1 MKLARFLSLSGLGLT
16 LLTGAASCGDGNL
29 LPEDASPFQESG
41 WQVVVQTAFPLNDSD
56 DGTVEAVRSVV
67 IGNYEGE
74 MDPFANRGNVEVL
87 YDQDAEVI
95 IIEMRKFAFEV
106 TEEEATT
113 QYNRIHGWGYTS
125 PSTVKKPT
133 DMEDENSCLPLYSQL
148 PSPSA
153 DEMDAADKHLAL
165 PVSHPMYETLK
176 KPWLNSCYF
185 LMYFD
190 GQSQPAR
197 VGTDIRVH
205 LPRTFDGKL
214 SIETQDNDEEDLYPR
229 RGDVKV
235 DGLCGEGDISV
246 TNGNVDI
253 RMCQNLNIAPGCT
266 DSVVAACEE
275 QGWDPACGCTEYGQL
290 KIESRDPNASNIT
303 VDIPDG
309 PWIRALLNNEE
320 DSQIPGAEATCNV
333 SVENCGP
340 NCILD
345 QSDQTPW
352 SATVDFNY
360 PGGAAIAGGGYNIQ
374 ATSKGCAAVPFV
386 TEPSDYNP
394 ESEPPSERRGTVKMC
409 TGCLAF

>member
-1 MKLARFLSLSGLGLT
+1 MVCRT
-16 LLTGAASCGDGNL
+16 E
-29 LPEDASPFQESG
+29 P
-41 WQVVVQTAFPLNDSD
+41 
-56 DGTVEAVRSVV
+56 R
-67 IGNYEGE
+67 
-74 MDPFANRGNVEVL
+74 R
-87 YDQDAEVI
+87 
-95 IIEMRKFAFEV
+95 RKFAFEV

-253 RMCQNLNIAPGCT
+253 RMRCHFSAAISADGHDRETLARGAIA
-266 DSVVAACEE
+266 
-275 QGWDPACGCTEYGQL
+275 
-290 KIESRDPNASNIT
+290 RR
-303 VDIPDG
+303 VDIGCDMIMQQPDDL
-309 PWIRALLNNEE
+309 I
-320 DSQIPGAEATCNV
+320 
-333 SVENCGP
+333 
-340 NCILD
+340 D
-345 QSDQTPW
+345 Q
-352 SATVDFNY
+352 
-360 PGGAAIAGGGYNIQ
+360 
-374 ATSKGCAAVPFV
+374 K
-386 TEPSDYNP
+386 
-394 ESEPPSERRGTVKMC
+394 
-409 TGCLAF
+409 